1 MRSPL
6 RLFPLL
12 LCAAA
17 CFGQAPEAGK
27 PSPLE
32 KAIVQ
37 ELSDVRWR
45 PKVYVK
51 HLKALRGFFE
61 GKIWRLPDQT
71 PLRTEE
77 GVAALDEAIAFL
89 ETSPAPGPLRF
100 NEGLW
105 KAAREHALDQAKT
118 GGVGHVGSQ
127 GSRLRERLD
136 RQGTLSST
144 AGECI
149 SYGPEDA
156 RMIVIQLIVDDG
168 VAGRGHRKSIFNPE
182 FHQAGAAVAPHAEW
196 GQVCVVDFADGFLVH
211 RPDPPQ

>member
-1 MRSPL
+1 MR
-6 RLFPLL
+6 LL
-12 LCAAA
+12 PTLLIAAA
-17 CFGQAPEAGK
+17 CFGQTPEPVRPTAV
-27 PSPLE
+27 E

-37 ELSDVRWR
+37 ELSEARWR

-51 HLKALRGFFE
+51 HLKALREYFD
-61 GKIWRLPDQT
+61 GKVWRLPDQV
-71 PLRTEE
+71 PLRTQE

-89 ETSPAPGPLRF
+89 ESASSAGPLRF

-105 KAAREHALDQAKT
+105 QAARELAQDQART

-149 SYGPEDA
+149 SYGPEDP
-156 RMIVIQLIVDDG
+156 RMIVLQLLIDDG
-168 VAGRGHRKSIFNPE
+168 VPDRGHRRTIFNPDL
-182 FHQAGAAVAPHAEW
+182 HQAGAALASHAQW
-196 GQVCVVDFADGFLVH
+196 GQVCVVDFADGFLPN
-211 RPDPPQ
+211 RPSRQ